1 MRGITRPMIIYIS
14 LMLFCLFA
22 FGNNN
27 CKAEI
32 APVHASQD
40 YSEADWQAIQL
51 QLETTGIQQT
61 LADYGMTINDINNLF
76 QQLSP
81 QDIHKLALNM
91 SQVVP
96 AGDGVAIIIGIL
108 IIVILVIVVLKLM
121 NKEII
126 VR

>member
-1 MRGITRPMIIYIS
+1 MRGTTKPMIIYTT
-14 LMLFCLFA
+14 LMFFCLFA
-22 FGNNN
+22 FGTNN

-32 APVHASQD
+32 APLHASKD

-61 LADYGMTINDINNLF
+61 LADYGMTTYDINTLF

-81 QDIHKLALNM
+81 QDIHKLALNIN
-91 SQVVP
+91 QVVP
-96 AGDGVAIIIGIL
+96 AGDGVAIVIGIL